1 MIPQKILE
9 IAGVLLLMILMQYTS
24 MGKSDAQYFTQNVM
38 QLFQLGTN
46 TDSTKGV
53 EGIWSLVT
61 AVVDGDTL
69 KAEADGQMETIR
81 LIGIDTPEV
90 VDPRRPVQCFGQEAS
105 QKAKD
110 ILLNQRVRL
119 VADATQSERDKY
131 GRLLRYVFLED
142 GTSFNQLMIEEGYA
156 HEYTYDSNPYQYQ
169 SDFLTA
175 ERLAREGKRGLWNE
189 QTCGGTTL

>member
-24 MGKSDAQYFTQNVM
+24 MRKSDAQYFTQNVM
-38 QLFQLGTN
+38 QLFQLGAN
-46 TDSTKGV
+46 TDSTNGV
-53 EGIWSLVT
+53 EGTWSLVT

-69 KAEADGQMETIR
+69 KIEVDGQAETVR

-90 VDPRRPVQCFGQEAS
+90 VDPRRPVQCFGREAS

-110 ILLNQRVRL
+110 VLLNQRVRL

-169 SDFLTA
+169 SGFLTA

-189 QTCGGTTL
+189 QTCGGTPL

>member
-9 IAGVLLLMILMQYTS
+9 IVGVLLLMILMQYTS

-38 QLFQLGTN
+38 QLFQLGAN
-46 TDSTKGV
+46 TDSTNGV
-53 EGIWSLVT
+53 EGTWSLVT

-69 KAEADGQMETIR
+69 KIEVDGQTETVR

-90 VDPRRPVQCFGQEAS
+90 VDPRRPVQCFGREAS

-110 ILLNQRVRL
+110 VLLHQRVRL
-119 VADATQSERDKY
+119 VADATQSDRDKY
-131 GRLLRYVFLED
+131 GRLIRYVFLED

-189 QTCGGTTL
+189 QTCGGTPL

>member
-9 IAGVLLLMILMQYTS
+9 IVGVLLLMVLTQYAPI
-24 MGKSDAQYFTQNVM
+24 GKSDARYLVQNVM
-38 QLFQLGTN
+38 QWFQG
-46 TDSTKGV
+46 GV
-53 EGIWSLVT
+53 SVQAENRGEGAWSLVT
-61 AVVDGDTL
+61 TVVDGDTL
-69 KAEADGQMETIR
+69 KAEVDGQMETIR

-90 VDPRRPVQCFGQEAS
+90 VDPRRPVQCFGWEAS

-119 VADATQSERDKY
+119 VADVTQSERDKY

>member
-53 EGIWSLVT
+53 EGTWSLVT

-110 ILLNQRVRL
+110 VLSNQRVRL